1 MTEGGLM
8 RVAKGLG
15 LPLALLLAIGIP
27 APAAARDEAAPGY
40 DIRPPASALPPT
52 VTRLICTPKALGLV
66 CSTTN
71 IRALVTAGDGG
82 RSQTLTAAP
91 YQPYVPPRGR
101 ALTGFDVDL
110 TVYASRS
117 VGGRIFLMVDV
128 GGDPQVFDL
137 TDRVEPGRGGI
148 RTLSFSTER
157 ALIAEGSGEG
167 LRLPIHLL
175 LTAQTR
181 GSADTARLDVI
192 EIEMRPRS
200 GL

>member
-1 MTEGGLM
+1 M
-8 RVAKGLG
+8 RWLTG
-15 LPLALLLAIGIP
+15 LALLLALGP
-27 APAAARDEAAPGY
+27 VAPAAARDDSPQGY
-40 DIRPPASALPPT
+40 EIRPPASALPPA

-101 ALTGFDVDL
+101 TLAGFDVDL

-117 VGGRIFLMVDV
+117 AGGRIFLMVDV
-128 GGDPQVFDL
+128 GGDAHVFDL
-137 TDRVEPGRGGI
+137 TDQVEPGRGGI
-148 RTLSFSTER
+148 RTLRFSTEG
-157 ALIAEGSGEG
+157 ALIAESAGDGS
-167 LRLPIHLL
+167 RLPIHLL

-181 GSADTARLDVI
+181 GNADSARLDVI
-192 EIEMRPRS
+192 EIEMRPRA

>member
-1 MTEGGLM
+1 M

-15 LPLALLLAIGIP
+15 LHLALFFTIGLT
-27 APAAARDEAAPGY
+27 APAVARDDSAPGY
-40 DIRPPASALPPT
+40 DIRPPASALPPA

-110 TVYASRS
+110 TVYVSRS
-117 VGGRIFLMVDV
+117 AGGRIFLMVDV
-128 GGDPQVFDL
+128 GGDAHVFDL

-148 RTLSFSTER
+148 RTLHFSTGG
-157 ALIAEGSGEG
+157 ALIAEGAADGS
-167 LRLPIHLL
+167 RLPIHLL

-181 GSADTARLDVI
+181 GNADSARLDVI

>member
-1 MTEGGLM
+1 M
-8 RVAKGLG
+8 RFLGRLG
-15 LPLALLLAIGIP
+15 LRLALV
-27 APAAARDEAAPGY
+27 AAFGVG
-40 DIRPPASALPPT
+40 PPALASDDQQLAGNPGLSPEASLPAL

-71 IRALVTAGDGG
+71 IRAAVAPGIAG

-91 YQPYVPPRGR
+91 YQPYLPPRGR
-101 ALTGFDVDL
+101 VLDGFDVDL

-117 VGGRIFLMVDV
+117 AGGRIFLMVDI
-128 GGDPQVFDL
+128 GGDAHVFDL
-137 TDRVEPGRGGI
+137 TDQVQPGRGGI
-148 RTLSFSTER
+148 RTVRFSTDR
-157 ALIAEGSGEG
+157 ALIAEGVADGGGS
-167 LRLPIHLL
+167 RLPIHLL

-181 GSADTARLDVI
+181 SAGDTARLDLI